1 MLSIEEKCAQLGT
14 EADQPIKHGLTT
26 SGTIVAEVRQ
36 AREELARRFNFD
48 LRAMIADARR
58 RQHASGRK
66 VVSFRRKP
74 VEDKRPPQ

>member
-1 MLSIEEKCAQLGT
+1 VKN
-14 EADQPIKHGLTT
+14 DP
-26 SGTIVAEVRQ
+26 IVAEVRQ

-58 RQHASGRK
+58 RQQASGRK

-74 VEDKRPPQ
+74 VEGKLPPQ